1 MDITTLD
8 YIIQRLREGSW
19 VSGEDIAKELEISR
33 TWVWNQINQLKV
45 CGFEIR
51 SSAKKGYKL
60 ISTPDIL
67 FPSLIKSYLTTKY
80 VGQKIHFFENLS
92 STQDRARELAQ
103 KGAEQ
108 GSCVICEFQ
117 DRGRGRRGREWI
129 HIPYKSIALSIILR
143 PDVVPSQIM
152 QVPIVVG
159 VALCEAIRDHTSLYA
174 QLKWPNDLLVKKK
187 KVAGI
192 LVEMAGDSERTH
204 YVIVGIGINV
214 NLTSND
220 IPSDLR
226 EVATSLYIEAQ
237 KTFHRP
243 ELLGSILNYVEKW
256 YDIYLKK
263 GFLPIR
269 DRWLQY
275 NSVIGQEVDVYL
287 DNKIISGKAIDLDDI
302 GNLVVLDKDKN
313 TRTLMYGDVSVRTK
327 N

>member
-8 YIIQRLREGSW
+8 YIIQRLRQGSW
-19 VSGEDIAKELEISR
+19 VSGEDIARELEISR

-60 ISTPDIL
+60 ISTPDVL
-67 FPSLIKSYLTTKY
+67 FPSLIKSYLQTKY
-80 VGQKIHFFENLS
+80 IGKKIYFFENVS

-103 KGAEQ
+103 KGAEE
-108 GSCVICEFQ
+108 GSCVLCEFQ

-129 HIPYKSIALSIILR
+129 HIPYRSIAMSIILR
-143 PDVVPSQIM
+143 PHVVPSQIM
-152 QVPIVVG
+152 QLPIVIG

-174 QLKWPNDLLVKKK
+174 NLKWPNDLLVNNKKL
-187 KVAGI
+187 AGI

-204 YVIVGIGINV
+204 YVIAGIGINV
-214 NLTSND
+214 NITPND
-220 IPSDLR
+220 IPEDLKDI
-226 EVATSLYIEAQ
+226 ATSIYIETQ
-237 KTFHRP
+237 KNFHRP
-243 ELLGSILNYVEKW
+243 ELLGCILNHIEKW
-256 YDIYLKK
+256 YDLYLKK

-269 DRWLQY
+269 DKWLQF
-275 NSVIGQEVDVYL
+275 NSVIGEEVDVYL
-287 DNKIISGKAIDLDDI
+287 DNKIISGKAIDLDNV
-302 GNLVVLDKDKN
+302 GNLVILDKEKN